1 MFDVITF
8 GSAARDIFL
17 RSKQFLVGNFDLRD
31 PQKEILLPYGLKV
44 EVEDIHFHSGG
55 AGVNTA
61 TTFSAQG
68 LKVAY
73 CGTIGNDVGGEEILK
88 ELRKKRIDSK
98 FVLKTNKKPTNLSV
112 VFSTPQ
118 ERTILVYK
126 GASQVLKSSQ
136 VPWSE
141 VKKTDW
147 FYLGSLGK
155 NADKLFEDLL
165 AFARENEIKVMVNPG
180 QPQFK
185 MPLKTLRPLLKKI
198 DILLLNQ
205 EEGQILVRDSSL
217 KGEELIRSIKKIFPG
232 ILIVTNGT
240 RKLFVAD
247 GKRLYSAFPLVK
259 NEEVVDKTGAGD
271 AFGSGFLVGYI
282 KHKGNIKEA
291 IQLAVANAASCL
303 TKWGAEEG
311 ILKKNEKFKR
321 VKVAIHEKS

>member
-17 RSKQFLVGNFDLRD
+17 RSKQFLIGNFDLTG

-44 EVEDIHFHSGG
+44 DVEDIHFHSGG
-55 AGVNTA
+55 GGVNTA
-61 TTFSAQG
+61 TTFSSRG

-73 CGTIGNDVGGEEILK
+73 SGTIGSDIGGKEILK
-88 ELRKKRIDSK
+88 ELRKKHIDTR
-98 FVLKTNKKPTNLSV
+98 FVLKTSKKPTNLSV
-112 VFSTPQ
+112 IFSTPQ

-136 VPWSE
+136 IHWAKIKE
-141 VKKTDW
+141 TEW
-147 FYLGSLGK
+147 FYIASLGK
-155 NADKLFEDLL
+155 NADKFFEDLL
-165 AFARENEIKVMVNPG
+165 VFARKNKIKVMVNPG
-180 QPQFK
+180 LPQLK
-185 MPLKTLRPLLKKI
+185 LPLKRLRPLLKKI

-205 EEGQILVRDSSL
+205 EEGQILIRDSSL
-217 KGEELIRSIKKIFPG
+217 KREELVRSIKKIFPG
-232 ILIVTNGT
+232 ILIITNGT
-240 RKLFVAD
+240 RKLFVVD
-247 GKRLYSAFPLVK
+247 NKCLYSAFPLIQK
-259 NEEVVDKTGAGD
+259 EAVDKTGAGD
-271 AFGSGFLVGYI
+271 AFGSGFLAGYI
-282 KHKGNIKEA
+282 KHKGNIKQA